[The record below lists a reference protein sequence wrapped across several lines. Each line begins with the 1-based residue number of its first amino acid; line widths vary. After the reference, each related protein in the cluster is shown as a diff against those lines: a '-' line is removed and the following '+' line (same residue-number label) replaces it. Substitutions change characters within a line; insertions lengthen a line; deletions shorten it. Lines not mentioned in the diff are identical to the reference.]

1 MTFST
6 FASIPDILDSDDF
19 TIATASG
26 GSLTANTY
34 YFWLQ
39 LHNWSG
45 RNVFTSLGSVTV
57 TLNQKIIVTL
67 KPTLRRDGEDFNF
80 AILSVATTNNPAIAI
95 QIARW
100 ENKEEEISP
109 LDNKKALATDTYSS
123 FLTDKTIELTL
134 DNQLIYPSNGVI
146 STFASLP
153 TTNVLNGSV
162 RYVTAD
168 VKHYRY
174 KANTNQWVYQ
184 ESYNFNPYISDSTLE
199 GGCNRK
205 LSGLTNAIA
214 SKIKTTTDSIK
225 QRFWFINGYTDDGQS
240 EVKTSNNISLRMFV
254 NGVLIDSNNQSY
266 TAYFSG
272 LIKTKLLGFYNF
284 SDRSLNTSLTGV
296 GELKTF
302 DIGSS
307 SLKLPEDLP
316 PGEAAVYEIYY
327 SFDDGNV
334 IKFLPKNSTI
344 GLDIY
349 NYGVTPKSS
358 DLSLITGD
366 FIVNTG
372 ELLRLIPDVIGVKR
386 LSGISVIKGFSSDYT
401 TEENYSF
408 GMQFDTDDQLA
419 TISASTANEIRLVQ
433 SETELKTTETIRA
446 YVGTVDGESALSP
459 VSNAITVSANARIT
473 VAIDLPSDGTNATIR
488 SNYPDPAI
496 AGNDKAILNAPK
508 LSLYLSNGSTVYK
521 HENVVNCNNVDTLS
535 FFIDTLGTE
544 VFTLPS
550 APDNDYCL
558 FDFPDAPVIA
568 ESVGNGDIPV
578 GSYTVY
584 LVYSYPS
591 PNIFPTRIRHDL
603 VNCIPEIQTTLVE
616 LLANSIKRRSPVEDI
631 VELRALS
638 SEELVDG
645 HDRYVKSINS
655 YYSYDT
661 NDISTDN
668 GISIVEPV
676 NGNGAFKIIA
686 RGVFE
691 NTSNPTATN
700 DITEGYLVGDRWIN
714 TVNDS
719 IYFCVDNT
727 EDNAVWS
734 SGGGSINDGD
744 KGDITVSNSGITWTI
759 DNNAVSYAKIQD
771 VSATDKLL
779 GRVSSGSGD
788 IEEITCTSYARTL
801 LDDTNASTARSTLEL
816 GTLATQSGTFSGTS
830 SGTNTGDQNTFST
843 IAISG
848 QDNVVADSNSDTLT
862 LVAGGNIVLTTDET
876 TDSITIAF
884 SGTGGSFASSD
895 ISTQALVTVASDDN
909 LVITD
914 TSDSGNLK
922 RIVASD
928 LIDLSTDTSPE
939 LSGNLNVNSYSV
951 IDVNSNE
958 LIKFGVTSSAVNEIT
973 VTNHSTG
980 NNPKI
985 SATGNDTNVG
995 LTIEGKGTGIITFN
1009 SPVYFAKPQ
1018 DMIISDLGD
1027 SVTIDLSVSNIF
1039 KRNAV
1044 AGDITFSVSNITTN
1058 YHIFSLYFT
1067 YTSGAITWFSGIT
1080 WDGGTAPTLTTT
1092 KVYEFTFKTYDGGTN
1107 WLGMISFTNAS

>member
-6 FASIPDILDSDDF
+6 FASIPDIIDSSDYS
-19 TIATASG
+19 ISTASG

-45 RNVFTSLGSVTV
+45 RNVMSSLGSVTV

-109 LDNKKALATDTYSS
+109 LDNKKALATDVYSS

-134 DNQLIYPSNGVI
+134 DNQLTYPSSGVV

-205 LSGLTNAIA
+205 LSVLTNAIA

-240 EVKTSNNISLRMFV
+240 EVKASNNISLRMFV
-254 NGVLIDSNNQSY
+254 NGVLVDSNNQSY
-266 TAYFSG
+266 SSYFSG

-302 DIGSS
+302 DIGNS

-358 DLSLITGD
+358 DVSLITGD

-386 LSGISVIKGFSSDYT
+386 LSGISVIKGFSSDFT

-446 YVGTVDGESALSP
+446 YIGTVDGESALSL

-473 VAIDLPSDGTNATIR
+473 VTIDLPSDGTNATIR
-488 SNYPDPAI
+488 SDYPDPAI

-508 LSLYLSNGSTVYK
+508 ISLYLSNGSTVYK
-521 HENVVNCNNVDTLS
+521 HENVVTCNNVNTLS

-558 FDFPDAPVIA
+558 FNFPDAPVIA

-638 SEELVDG
+638 SGELIDG
-645 HDRYVKSINS
+645 HDRYVKSVNS
-655 YYSYDT
+655 YYSYST

-668 GISIVEPV
+668 GISIIEPT
-676 NGNGAFKIIA
+676 NGNGSFKIIA

-691 NTSNPTATN
+691 KTSNPLATD
-700 DITEGYLVGDRWIN
+700 DITEGYLIGDRWIN
-714 TVNDS
+714 TVNNS
-719 IYFCVDNT
+719 IYSCVDNT
-727 EDNAVWS
+727 EDNAVWVNFLDYNNLINTPEKYDVYS
-734 SGGGSINDGD
+734 SVLTSAP
-744 KGDITVSNSGITWTI
+744 TI
-759 DNNAVSYAKIQD
+759 D
-771 VSATDKLL
+771 L
-779 GRVSSGSGD
+779 
-788 IEEITCTSYARTL
+788 TSHLKTYL
-801 LDDTNASTARSTLEL
+801 LDLS
-816 GTLATQSGTFSGTS
+816 
-830 SGTNTGDQNTFST
+830 
-843 IAISG
+843 
-848 QDNVVADSNSDTLT
+848 VPDTLT
-862 LVAGGNIVLTTDET
+862 LP
-876 TDSITIAF
+876 
-884 SGTGGSFASSD
+884 
-895 ISTQALVTVASDDN
+895 DN
-909 LVITD
+909 LTK
-914 TSDSGNLK
+914 N
-922 RIVASD
+922 
-928 LIDLSTDTSPE
+928 
-939 LSGNLNVNSYSV
+939 
-951 IDVNSNE
+951 
-958 LIKFGVTSSAVNEIT
+958 
-973 VTNHSTG
+973 
-980 NNPKI
+980 
-985 SATGNDTNVG
+985 
-995 LTIEGKGTGIITFN
+995 ITFN
-1009 SPVYFAKPQ
+1009 IRFMST
-1018 DMIISDLGD
+1018 STGLLTLT
-1027 SVTIDLSVSNIF
+1027 SSSTIDGITEHSDKTVNCGYNI
-1039 KRNAV
+1039 
-1044 AGDITFSVSNITTN
+1044 D
-1058 YHIFSLYFT
+1058 LD
-1067 YTSGAITWFSGIT
+1067 TWFIT
-1080 WDGGTAPTLTTT
+1080 P
-1092 KVYEFTFKTYDGGTN
+1092 
-1107 WLGMISFTNAS
+1107 